1 MSEDFDIQILLQ
13 DYAAPIPDNGFTAA
27 TLARAKTCKSLR
39 LRILAA
45 ASGLGGLIALSQ
57 MPSLWSLLTQL
68 NLPTTSPLAFTVL
81 GVLGF
86 VGWAAL
92 DRGWSDAV

>member
-1 MSEDFDIQILLQ
+1 MIEDLDIQNALRS
-13 DYAAPIPDNGFTAA
+13 YAAPVPDNGFTAEVLNRNA
-27 TLARAKTCKSLR
+27 TEKSLR
-39 LRILAA
+39 LRVLAA
-45 ASGLGGLIALSQ
+45 AGTLGGGIALSQ
-57 MPSLWSLLTQL
+57 MPGLWRFLAEISLPSS
-68 NLPTTSPLAFTVL
+68 SPLAFTIL